1 MVTAVSTI
9 ANGGTH
15 VTPRIVKKIINS
27 ETGEEREIETKQQED
42 VISKETSENVLSMMK
57 SVVAEGTGKNA
68 GVARIFNWW
77 KNWNF

>member
-27 ETGEEREIETKQQED
+27 ETGEEREIETKKQEG

-68 GVARIFNWW
+68 RVARIFNWW

>member
-27 ETGEEREIETKQQED
+27 ETGEEREIETKKQEG

-68 GVARIFNWW
+68 RVERIFNWW
-77 KNWNF
+77 KNRNF

>member
-9 ANGGTH
+9 ANGGTY
-15 VTPRIVKKIINS
+15 VTPRIVKKIIDS
-27 ETGEEREIETKQQED
+27 QTGEEKEIEIKKQEG
-42 VISKETSENVLSMMK
+42 VISKETSKNVLSMME

-68 GVARIFNWW
+68 RVERIFNRW

>member
-27 ETGEEREIETKQQED
+27 ETGEEREIETKKQEG

-57 SVVAEGTGKNA
+57 SFVAE
-68 GVARIFNWW
+68 
-77 KNWNF
+77 